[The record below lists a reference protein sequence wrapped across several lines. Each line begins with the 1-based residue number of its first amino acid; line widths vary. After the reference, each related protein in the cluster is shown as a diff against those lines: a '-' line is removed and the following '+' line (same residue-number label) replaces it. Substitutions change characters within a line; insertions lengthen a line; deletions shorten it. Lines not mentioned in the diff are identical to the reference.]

1 MDNFANSVD
10 KWGDFVDKS
19 ESKFLF
25 SKKDIA
31 TIFDVDE
38 KAVYKWVKQNGC
50 PTKTVGKSKKYD
62 IREVI
67 KWRNQKTGNFTVD
80 EEEDISSLPANEQLI
95 IYKCRDAKN
104 SAELKEIKVQLQK
117 GELLDKKQV
126 QSNITECLLVFKK
139 TLLTLT
145 NQLVAEFSTCVPPEK
160 HRKLS
165 ENIDSKVKDC
175 LNDLARGL
183 EYVG

>member
-1 MDNFANSVD
+1 MDNSVNSVD

-38 KAVYKWVKQNGC
+38 KAVYKWVTQNGC

-67 KWRNQKTGNFTVD
+67 KWRNENTGSFIIDD
-80 EEEDISSLPANEQLI
+80 EGKISSLPIKEQI
-95 IYKCRDAKN
+95 YIYKRDELEAK
-104 SAELKEIKVQLQK
+104 SKLKDLEFKIKN
-117 GELLDKKQV
+117 GEYLPKEEVVANYTNGLA
-126 QSNITECLLVFKK
+126 VFKK
-139 TLLTLT
+139 SLLNLANKVVSLISTHIPHEEHREIADEIEGLT
-145 NQLVAEFSTCVPPEK
+145 
-160 HRKLS
+160 
-165 ENIDSKVKDC
+165 KDC
-175 LNDLARGL
+175 LNNLSKGD
-183 EYVG
+183 EYV

>member
-1 MDNFANSVD
+1 MDNSVNSVD

-31 TIFDVDE
+31 IIFDVDE
-38 KAVYKWVKQNGC
+38 KAVYKWVTQNGC

-80 EEEDISSLPANEQLI
+80 EDDISLLPIQEQI
-95 IYKCRDAKN
+95 HIYKRD
-104 SAELKEIKVQLQK
+104 ELKAKSKLKDLEFKIENGEYLPKEEIIANYTNGLA
-117 GELLDKKQV
+117 
-126 QSNITECLLVFKK
+126 VFKK
-139 TLLTLT
+139 SLLNLANKVVSLISTHIPHEEHREIADEIEGLT
-145 NQLVAEFSTCVPPEK
+145 
-160 HRKLS
+160 
-165 ENIDSKVKDC
+165 KDC
-175 LNDLARGL
+175 LNNLSKGD
-183 EYVG
+183 EYV